1 MHEEINNGHAR
12 GESRFLLGVQGAGGK
27 DEVHAWRQGGEQ
39 QVLPVRAL
47 QMC

>member
-1 MHEEINNGHAR
+1 MAMHAVNPL
-12 GESRFLLGVQGAGGK
+12 FLPGVQGAGGK

-47 QMC
+47 QMRR